1 MSKSTSPVVS
11 HHSSEEHGSLRTY
24 VTGFILSIVFTL
36 TAYLLVSHHAFSNLD
51 LIVAAIVGLALI
63 QFVVQLF
70 FFLHLGKETKPRW
83 KLFVLI
89 FMVTVVLILVF
100 GSIWIIGSLNNR
112 MSIPQ
117 QEEYMNNQGGGF

>member
-1 MSKSTSPVVS
+1 MSKTQAPVVS
-11 HHSSEEHGSLRTY
+11 HQNTEHGTLRSY
-24 VTGFILSIVFTL
+24 LIGFILSIILTL
-36 TAYLLVSHHAFSNLD
+36 TAYLLVSHNAFSNPD
-51 LIVAAIVGLALI
+51 LIVAAIVSLALI
-63 QFVVQLF
+63 QFFVQLF

-83 KLFVLI
+83 KLFVFI

-100 GSIWIIGSLNNR
+100 GSIWIIGSLNSR